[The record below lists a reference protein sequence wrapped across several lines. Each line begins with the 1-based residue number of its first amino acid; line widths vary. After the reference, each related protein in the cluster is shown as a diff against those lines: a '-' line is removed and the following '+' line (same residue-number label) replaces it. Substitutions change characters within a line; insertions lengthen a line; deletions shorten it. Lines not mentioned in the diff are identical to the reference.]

1 VKIALISWI
10 FAASID
16 AHRLDEYLQGTII
29 SVEKNRFEAQMT
41 LTPGVAIFPAL
52 LASIDTDG
60 DGTISEKEQRAY
72 AQQVL
77 DDLSLQ
83 IDGQHLTLHVLTLK
97 FSTVEEMRD
106 GRGEIQLEF
115 SADLPAGGRNRKVV
129 LENRHRS
136 QIAAYQV
143 NALVP
148 RDPDIRITGQD
159 RNYVQSIYQMTY
171 QQAGVSTPWSSAA
184 WLVGIPALLFAR
196 LAFRWRRYSRVWRF

>member
-1 VKIALISWI
+1 MKTALIAAI
-10 FAASID
+10 FAASIN

-29 SVEKNRFEAQMT
+29 SVEKNSLHAQMT

-60 DGTISEKEQRAY
+60 DGTISEKEQHAY

-77 DDLSLQ
+77 NDLSLQ
-83 IDGQHLTLHVLTLK
+83 IDGEHLTPHLLALK
-97 FSTVEEMRD
+97 FSSVEEMRD
-106 GRGEIQLEF
+106 GRGEIQIEWG
-115 SADLPAGGRNRKVV
+115 ADLPAGGRNRKVV

-159 RNYVQSIYQMTY
+159 RNYVQSKYQMTY

-184 WLVGIPALLFAR
+184 WLIAIPVLLFVR
-196 LAFRWRRYSRVWRF
+196 LAFLWRRFPQSRQV